1 LAADAARRALSRAG
15 TDVGDVDLIVVA
27 TCTPDRWIPAT
38 APIVQHALGA
48 TRAGAFDV
56 NAACAGFVTAWSAAD
71 AMIRAG
77 VIDRA
82 LVVGAEVL
90 SRFLDWSDRT
100 TSILFGDGAGAIVL
114 ERAEEP
120 AGLLS
125 VELGADGE
133 GAGLIEIP
141 AGGSALPTSAATLD
155 AREHYVRMNG
165 PEVYRAAVRVMSGA
179 TERALARIRVKPSDA
194 DLVILHQANQRI
206 SDEVGERL
214 SIAPERL
221 FSNVSRY
228 GNTSAASVA
237 IALCEAAEE
246 GMLEPGSTLAVCAVG
261 AGMTWSAAGVRWT
274 APRVSKPAELV
285 GARGMSR

>member
-1 LAADAARRALSRAG
+1 
-15 TDVGDVDLIVVA
+15 
-27 TCTPDRWIPAT
+27 
-38 APIVQHALGA
+38 
-48 TRAGAFDV
+48 
-56 NAACAGFVTAWSAAD
+56 
-71 AMIRAG
+71 
-77 VIDRA
+77 
-82 LVVGAEVL
+82 
-90 SRFLDWSDRT
+90 
-100 TSILFGDGAGAIVL
+100 
-114 ERAEEP
+114 
-120 AGLLS
+120 
-125 VELGADGE
+125 
-133 GAGLIEIP
+133 
-141 AGGSALPTSAATLD
+141 
-155 AREHYVRMNG
+155 
-165 PEVYRAAVRVMSGA
+165 MSGA

-206 SDEVGERL
+206 IDEVGERL